1 MNGAFSLVAVGFESG
16 QTMPG
21 RTVATCFCPMAMRAH
36 GDMVSQLMV
45 QHPASA
51 LGSPGSVAEDVIDDR
66 VGVLVGHATIIAHV
80 ACHVKCHESLQRR
93 GLPRVGAAADRRL
106 DSLLSASRA
115 FWH

>member
-1 MNGAFSLVAVGFESG
+1 
-16 QTMPG
+16 MPG
-21 RTVATCFCPMAMRAH
+21 RTVSPGLSSVVMGAR

-93 GLPRVGAAADRRL
+93 GLPRVGAAG
-106 DSLLSASRA
+106 
-115 FWH
+115 

>member
-1 MNGAFSLVAVGFESG
+1 
-16 QTMPG
+16 MPR
-21 RTVATCFCPMAMRAH
+21 RTVSPSLSSVLMWAH

-51 LGSPGSVAEDVIDDR
+51 LGSPWSVAEDVIDDR
-66 VGVLVGHATIIAHV
+66 GGVLVGHATIIAHV

-93 GLPRVGAAADRRL
+93 GLGVRGLRGLPRVGAAADWCL
-106 DSLLSASRA
+106 DSLLSASKA

>member
-1 MNGAFSLVAVGFESG
+1 
-16 QTMPG
+16 MPG
-21 RTVATCFCPMAMRAH
+21 RTVSPGLSSVVMGAR

-66 VGVLVGHATIIAHV
+66 VGVRHAMIIAHI

-93 GLPRVGAAADRRL
+93 GLPRVGAAG
-106 DSLLSASRA
+106 
-115 FWH
+115 